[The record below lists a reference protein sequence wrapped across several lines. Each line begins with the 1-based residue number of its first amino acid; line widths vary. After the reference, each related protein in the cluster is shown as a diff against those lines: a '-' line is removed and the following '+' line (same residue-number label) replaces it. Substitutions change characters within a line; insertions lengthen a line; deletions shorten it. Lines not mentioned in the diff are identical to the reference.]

1 MLLALQQFDPDAVR
15 VLRERLAPPVPPA
28 DFAGTDDHLN
38 AFTHQVGDGPVE
50 VIDVERE
57 VVEFLAVD
65 IGRTESTSLG
75 VPVQFE
81 ELVSIRAL
89 QRHNLAFGRRRPIPL
104 FDDSHS
110 QDLGVEPKGGV
121 HVPHADACVPEAVG
135 LHGGGE
141 GSGPH
146 NAHESPEGPSETA
159 PPFRFNRYCL
169 RALQPNLGM
178 LPTESGHGTLP
189 TYRFSIEVFHWQYV
203 DPKAWLWRA
212 VAPSFPRRLSGPP

>member
-75 VPVQFE
+75 VQF
-81 ELVSIRAL
+81 SSRSWSPS
-89 QRHNLAFGRRRPIPL
+89 GL
-104 FDDSHS
+104 FSVTTS
-110 QDLGVEPKGGV
+110 PSVGGV
-121 HVPHADACVPEAVG
+121 RS
-135 LHGGGE
+135 L
-141 GSGPH
+141 
-146 NAHESPEGPSETA
+146 
-159 PPFRFNRYCL
+159 
-169 RALQPNLGM
+169 
-178 LPTESGHGTLP
+178 
-189 TYRFSIEVFHWQYV
+189 FSTTRI
-203 DPKAWLWRA
+203 PKTS
-212 VAPSFPRRLSGPP
+212 V